1 MTLLLQ
7 ISDSGEITIPHDM
20 IKQSGMHPGDII
32 EATIEGASVI
42 IRRPHSIDYVNEEV
56 IRKTKSEGGCVEE
69 GGSENLPSW
78 DPSPFFGSLK
88 PVFAERSSIEIGK
101 QLRDEW
107 ERT

>member
-56 IRKTKSEGGCVEE
+56 IRKTHQGECVED
-69 GGSENLPSW
+69 GGLENLPSW

-88 PVFAERSSIEIGK
+88 HVFAGRSSIEIGK

-107 ERT
+107 ERM